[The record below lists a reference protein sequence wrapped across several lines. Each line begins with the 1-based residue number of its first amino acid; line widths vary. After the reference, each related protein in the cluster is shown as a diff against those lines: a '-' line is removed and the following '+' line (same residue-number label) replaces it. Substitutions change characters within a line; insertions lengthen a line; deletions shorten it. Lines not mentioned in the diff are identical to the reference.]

1 MELARDTFS
10 FETMTTDEEG
20 VKCSV
25 PTCDNVDV
33 EGCGIVFH
41 RFPISRPVIL
51 KKWLIQ
57 LQREDWTPTIED
69 RICND
74 HFDLRWFSEKNGEKV
89 LRWQATPTIDV
100 PGPRECGEDSTTNGT
115 PRERVARLPRGSRKT
130 AALYLLPDLHFE
142 GVPQRSYLDRPKLS
156 QELSDPDEPEAAPCR
171 SYVRKKKRP
180 HESVQVTP
188 DAKRPPSPIGLV
200 MRKPIDSLQDI
211 VNGLRE
217 SGKLT
222 PLLTSLLEKV
232 CSSTSQEEMDRIL
245 RDYRASSTK
254 AAVVKTVGY
263 PRALRSLA
271 LTLLCFSLEA
281 YEDVQKLYDV
291 AIPPVPVARAWMSNT
306 TCGPGFPG
314 AVYENIREKATTS
327 PSGRLLCTLVVDDM
341 SIRKEIS
348 HDGRN
353 VRGYIDFGTTV
364 EDDSLPVARNVLVF
378 VVVSLQLDWKAPC
391 AYFFIDDLSD
401 RDMAGL
407 LRLCISKLHDARA
420 DVVAVTFG
428 GPTFNA
434 GLLRELGADPSPE
447 SMRPW
452 FPHPERPDA
461 RVHIVF
467 DARQM
472 QALVKTSLAL
482 LHRICD
488 STASEIRWNYVME
501 LHRAQAFVYPAG
513 HRFASV
519 DWDELLMRVSLSEPV
534 LGLNFANGI
543 EFCGRA
549 LQMPQFRGCEA
560 TIRFIK
566 TFHQLTEMLR
576 STAVTQGYG
585 APLERENIDTWKP
598 FLESCKTYISN
609 LTDIHGSP
617 ITSTNRKTPYLAFLV
632 TIESLL
638 SMCSTLLLGE
648 EADNS
653 SPPPL
658 DKLLTGSTSQDH
670 AEELFVAIRKAAR
683 RERLNATLFR
693 IAIRKVLACNDGPER
708 RSKHKPLRRGVLC
721 AVQKF
726 CEKYKL
732 PLALS

>member
-1 MELARDTFS
+1 MACDNFS
-10 FETMTTDEEG
+10 YEAVVTEEEG

-33 EGCGIVFH
+33 EGCGMVFH

-57 LQREDWTPTIED
+57 LQREDWMPTIED
-69 RICND
+69 RVCNN
-74 HFDLRWFSEKNGEKV
+74 HFDLRWFIDKDGEK
-89 LRWQATPTIDV
+89 
-100 PGPRECGEDSTTNGT
+100 
-115 PRERVARLPRGSRKT
+115 
-130 AALYLLPDLHFE
+130 
-142 GVPQRSYLDRPKLS
+142 GVPQRSYLDRPKQS
-156 QELSDPDEPEAAPCR
+156 QELSDPDEPEAVPCR

-180 HESVQVTP
+180 NESVQVTP

-211 VNGLRE
+211 VNGLKE

-222 PLLTSLLEKV
+222 PLLTNLLEKV

-245 RDYRASSTK
+245 RDYRASSAK
-254 AAVVKTVGY
+254 AA
-263 PRALRSLA
+263 
-271 LTLLCFSLEA
+271 CEA

-314 AVYENIREKATTS
+314 AVYENIREKASTS
-327 PSGRLLCTLVVDDM
+327 ITGRLLCTVVVDDM

-353 VRGYIDFGTTV
+353 VRGYIDFGTAV
-364 EDDSLPVARNVLVF
+364 EDDSLPAARNVLVF
-378 VVVSLQLDWKAPC
+378 IVVSLKLDWKAPC

-452 FPHPERPDA
+452 FPHPECPDA

-501 LHRAQAFVYPAG
+501 LHRAQAFVYPPG

-576 STAVTQGYG
+576 STTVTQGFG
-585 APLERENIDTWKP
+585 APLESDNVDTWKP

-638 SMCSTLLLGE
+638 SMCSKLLLGE
-648 EADNS
+648 EGDNCS
-653 SPPPL
+653 QPPVQRF
-658 DKLLTGSTSQDH
+658 LTGCMSQDH
-670 AEELFVAIRKAAR
+670 AEELFAAIRKAAR

-708 RSKHKPLRRGVLC
+708 RSRHKPLRRGVLC

-732 PLALS
+732 PLALG